1 MAKKKGTNRQQ
12 VAKAIEVK
20 IHADVKPDTPF
31 YYVNYISVSHSPYD
45 FSLSVLRL
53 PSPLTQEQLAF
64 AQKGQPVPV
73 EPVLQIVV
81 PPPVV
86 KGLINALSEQYRKYE
101 EELGSRITGAK
112 DEKRKQK

>member
-1 MAKKKGTNRQQ
+1 MAKKKSNNGQQ
-12 VAKAIEVK
+12 VPKAIEVK

-53 PSPLTQEQLAF
+53 PSPLTPEQLAF
-64 AQKGQPVPV
+64 ARKGQPVPV
-73 EPVLQIVV
+73 EPVLQLVI
-81 PPPVV
+81 PPPVI
-86 KGLINALSEQYRKYE
+86 KALINALSEQYRKYE
-101 EELGSRITGAK
+101 DELGNMITGAK